1 MMMMTIGKDDKKQM
15 FPKEVKVL
23 PQIKYKIKLKI
34 IPQKYILMT
43 FHGLLI
49 LFTDWVAHQA
59 NILCNANFS
68 EKDLVK
74 HIWSCIVSLGLL
86 YSGLCTLLSML
97 LIRLTRYFPE
107 QKIVHSGIR
116 TFFINQCAKPILWS
130 PFKYFQ
136 LGFFSLHSSS
146 IIFSIKFVEN
156 L

>member
-23 PQIKYKIKLKI
+23 SQIKYKIKLKI

-74 HIWSCIVSLGLL
+74 HIWCCIVSLGLL
-86 YSGLCTLLSML
+86 YSGPCTLLSML
-97 LIRLTRYFPE
+97 LIRLTRHFPE
-107 QKIVHSGIR
+107 TKLYTQEFVLFSS
-116 TFFINQCAKPILWS
+116 TSECAKPILS
-130 PFKYFQ
+130 NI
-136 LGFFSLHSSS
+136 FSLASFLCFLPQLV
-146 IIFSIKFVEN
+146 FSIKFV
-156 L
+156 